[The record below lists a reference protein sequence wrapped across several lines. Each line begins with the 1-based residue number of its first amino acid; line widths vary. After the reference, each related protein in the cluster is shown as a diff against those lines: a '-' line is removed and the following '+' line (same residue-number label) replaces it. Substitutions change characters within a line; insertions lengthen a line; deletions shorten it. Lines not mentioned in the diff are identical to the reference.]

1 MSQLL
6 KGIPVLDWFVR
17 VTMGTKNQRDVKRYN
32 KIVDEANALEPQ
44 MRRLTDAQLRAKT
57 EEFRTRIAGG
67 EKSYTMIP
75 EIFAVAREAMD
86 RSVGIRNIFNP
97 ARGIDLN
104 QDGVVNAQDLF
115 DPSLLPADVR
125 AKYDETLAAMRALE
139 PRYPEGE
146 FRGHTQMIEGWQ
158 YLDIDPAIYD
168 AVRTIYPES
177 RPPFRARPFNVQLIG
192 GIVLAEGKIAEMKT
206 GEGKTIVGPLACY
219 LAACEKKQVH
229 VVTVNDYL
237 VQRDR
242 DWTFPFFRAL
252 GLTVGAIH
260 PHHMQGHEEKKAA
273 YACDVVYGTT
283 SEFGFDYLRDNMK
296 TRPEEQLQKERG
308 FAIVDEVDSILI
320 DEARTPLIISGPA
333 HATAPRYDLA
343 DQIARHLV
351 ARQADWDREN
361 EDCRKLEERIAALEG
376 DVRNAREKSAVP
388 TLKRDMDGARKELAT
403 AQARRDRFKQFYE
416 PELDKKTAALTHDGV
431 EEAQRFAKRIDPT
444 VGSFYVGDNI
454 DMPHLVEQAVRAHVV
469 YQRDRDYVVAADENG
484 VEGVVI
490 VDQNTGRKMVGRQ
503 WSDGLHQAVEA
514 KEKVK
519 VKEETQTMAT
529 ITIQNYFKLY
539 KRLSGMTG
547 TADTE
552 AEEFHEIYKLDVVSI
567 PTNLPIARFDR
578 QDKVFLSQKDKWN
591 AIVEEVKAFHD
602 VGRPVLVGTTSVEKS
617 EMVARMLA
625 AKYQIRHE
633 VLNAKQH
640 DREAEIVLGAGNIGG
655 VMIAT
660 NMAGRGTDIK
670 LRGFTRE
677 ELVEH
682 WKRRNICPKEA
693 HAAMPDAE
701 IIGLCYRHLGERI
714 FGSDAIQGRD
724 AGAVRSM
731 LLKHWAIEK
740 AKYPEKKVA
749 TMSDDALV
757 EALDAAGLPPI
768 HRLEMWKDVEEMG
781 GLHIVGTE
789 RHESRRIDNQLR
801 GRAGRQ
807 GDNGSSRFFLSMDDD
822 LMKMFAGKAML
833 KVLSTLGM
841 KEGDDLE
848 DAMLTRSIEKAQR
861 KVEERN
867 FQMRK
872 NILEYDEPMEHQ
884 RRAFYGLRQPIVE
897 GRGVRELTLRYVN
910 DAMEKAAD
918 DYLGKMHVPNTI
930 SEWVRENCGVSI
942 EADRFLKRDREEIEK
957 LIRIDAAEEAQES
970 IRATAG
976 ECLPLELEPEE
987 WDAEGFANWAR
998 AHYGAELTPEGIRSG
1013 GRDFAMKTVAK
1024 AALAK
1029 FAEIDL
1035 SPIGQFLVP
1044 QFGSTQLA
1052 NWANRKFNMTV
1063 DVSLFEG
1070 ATTPAEAA
1078 DRLGVKAMEAYGDR
1092 EVGYPIDFAIEQTN
1106 AMLQQ
1111 NPEGALAQFCTFV
1124 KARYDIDWNPQ
1135 SLPST
1140 DPQELRRLLV
1150 ERARAMTDADVER
1163 RTQECLA
1170 RGRDRD
1176 SIAKW
1181 FGEEALVRL
1190 NEAEVARAGDEPEAF
1205 VREKVR
1211 ELPRLELTQ
1220 FERYVLL
1227 NILDNAWKEN
1237 LHGMDQIRDSIGFR
1251 AFSQKDPRIEFK
1263 RESARVFNE
1272 MQETIRDRVT
1282 DIAFRGRFA
1291 PQVPRMAPR
1300 PQPAAIA
1307 AGADTAAP
1315 AALPVSAPVA
1325 AEPARAPAQPVA
1337 AEQLTAA
1344 APVDP
1349 STIPVVGRNEPCPCG
1364 SGLKYRLCHGKK
1376 PEAQA

>member
-17 VTMGTKNQRDVKRYN
+17 AMVGTKNQRDVKRYN
-32 KIVDEANALEPQ
+32 KIVDQANALEADV
-44 MRRLTDAQLRAKT
+44 RRLNDAQLRAKS
-57 EEFRTRIAGG
+57 EEFRTRVAAG
-67 EKSYTMIP
+67 EKTYAMIP

-86 RSVGIRNIFNP
+86 RGVGIRNVFNP
-97 ARGIDLN
+97 ARIGDPAAGPIDPTDRFN
-104 QDGVVNAQDLF
+104 PD
-115 DPSLLPADVR
+115 LLPADVR
-125 AKYDETLAAMRALE
+125 TQYDATLSAMRAAP
-139 PRYPEGE
+139 PRMPEGDLLGNE
-146 FRGHTQMIEGWQ
+146 TMLEGWQ
-158 YLDIDPAIYD
+158 YLDIPNAVYE
-168 AVRTIYPES
+168 AVRTIYPNS
-177 RPPFRARPFNVQLIG
+177 RPPFRARPFDVQLIG

-219 LAACEKKQVH
+219 LAACERKQVH

-242 DWTFPFFRAL
+242 DWTFPFFRGL

-260 PHHMQGHEEKKAA
+260 PQHMQGHEQKKSA

-333 HATAPRYDLA
+333 HASAPRYDMA

-351 ARQADWDREN
+351 AKQTEWDSAN
-361 EDCRKLEERIAALEG
+361 EECRRIEESVAALEG
-376 DVRNAREKSAVP
+376 DIRNAREKSTVP
-388 TLKRDMDGARKELAT
+388 AMKRDMDAARKALVT

-416 PELDKKTAALTHDGV
+416 VELDKKTSALTHQGV
-431 EEAQRFAKRIDPT
+431 EEAQRYAKRIDPS
-444 VGSFYVGDNI
+444 VASFYVGDNI
-454 DMPHLVEQAVRAHVV
+454 DMPHLCEQAVRAHTV
-469 YQRDRDYVVAADENG
+469 YVRDRDYVVAPDENG

-567 PTNLPIARFDR
+567 PTNLPISRVDR
-578 QDKVFLSQKDKWN
+578 QDRVYLSQKDKWN
-591 AIVEEVKAFHD
+591 AIVDEIKAFHD

-617 EMVARMLA
+617 EMVARMLTQ
-625 AKYQIRHE
+625 KHQVRHE

-640 DREAEIVLGAGNIGG
+640 EREAEIVLGAGTLGG

-670 LRGFTRE
+670 LRAFTRA

-682 WKRRNICPKEA
+682 WKRRDICPKEA
-693 HAAMPDAE
+693 RAEMPDEE
-701 IIGLCYRHLGERI
+701 IIGLCYRHLAERI
-714 FGSDAIQGRD
+714 LGRD
-724 AGAVRSM
+724 AITGMDAPAVRLM
-731 LLKHWAIEK
+731 LLRHWASER
-740 AKYPEKKVA
+740 AKIAEKKA
-749 TMSDDALV
+749 ANMSVDALSD
-757 EALDAAGLPPI
+757 ALDAAGLAPL
-768 HRLEMWKDVEEMG
+768 HRLAMWRDVEEMG

-807 GDNGSSRFFLSMDDD
+807 GDYGSSRFFLSMDDD

-897 GRGVRELTLRYVN
+897 GRNVKELTLRYIGESI
-910 DAMEKAAD
+910 DKASD
-918 DYLGKMHVPNTI
+918 DFLGKMHVPNTLA
-930 SEWVRENCGVSI
+930 EWVRENCGVTI
-942 EADRFLKRDREEIEK
+942 EADRFVKKDREEIEK
-957 LIRIDAAEEAQES
+957 VIRIDASEEAQEA

-976 ECLPLELEPEE
+976 ECLPMELEPDE

-998 AHYGAELTPEGIRSG
+998 VNYGAEMTPAEIRAHD
-1013 GRDFAMKTVAK
+1013 RQHAITTVQR
-1024 AALAK
+1024 AAIAK
-1029 FAEIDL
+1029 FAEVDL
-1035 SPIGQFLVP
+1035 GPIGQFLVP
-1044 QFGSTQLA
+1044 NFGATQLA
-1052 NWANRKFNMTV
+1052 HWENRKFGLNI
-1063 DVSLFEG
+1063 DDSLFHG
-1070 ATTPAEAA
+1070 ATTPGDAAEKLVA
-1078 DRLGVKAMEAYGDR
+1078 KARETYHDR
-1092 EVGYPIDFAIEQTN
+1092 EVNYPIDFAIESTN
-1106 AMLQQ
+1106 AALQQ
-1111 NPEGALAQFCTFV
+1111 NPEGALAQFCAFA
-1124 KARYDIDWNPQ
+1124 KARYGLSWNPQ
-1135 SLPST
+1135 ELPST
-1140 DPQELRRLLV
+1140 DPNELRRLLT
-1150 ERARAMTDADVER
+1150 ERARAMGDQEFQR
-1163 RTQECLA
+1163 RASECLA
-1170 RGRDRD
+1170 RGRDAD
-1176 SIAKW
+1176 SITKW
-1181 FGEEALVRL
+1181 FAEEGLVRL
-1190 NEAEVARAGDEPEAF
+1190 NESEVERAGKEPEAF
-1205 VREKVR
+1205 VNEKIR
-1211 ELPRLELTQ
+1211 DLIRLELTQ
-1220 FERYVLL
+1220 FERFVLMS
-1227 NILDNAWKEN
+1227 ILDNAWKEN
-1237 LHGMDQIRDSIGFR
+1237 LHSMDQIRDSIGFR

-1282 DIAFRGRFA
+1282 DVAFRGRLT
-1291 PQVPRMAPR
+1291 PQVPRQAPR
-1300 PQPAAIA
+1300 PQMVPATPELEAPPVESA
-1307 AGADTAAP
+1307 PRAQTPPAVAERALAADT
-1315 AALPVSAPVA
+1315 
-1325 AEPARAPAQPVA
+1325 
-1337 AEQLTAA
+1337 
-1344 APVDP
+1344 PVDP
-1349 STIPVVGRNEPCPCG
+1349 SSIAVVGRNEPCPCG

-1376 PEAQA
+1376 PDVQV

>member
-1 MSQLL
+1 
-6 KGIPVLDWFVR
+6 
-17 VTMGTKNQRDVKRYN
+17 
-32 KIVDEANALEPQ
+32 
-44 MRRLTDAQLRAKT
+44 
-57 EEFRTRIAGG
+57 
-67 EKSYTMIP
+67 
-75 EIFAVAREAMD
+75 
-86 RSVGIRNIFNP
+86 
-97 ARGIDLN
+97 
-104 QDGVVNAQDLF
+104 
-115 DPSLLPADVR
+115 
-125 AKYDETLAAMRALE
+125 
-139 PRYPEGE
+139 
-146 FRGHTQMIEGWQ
+146 
-158 YLDIDPAIYD
+158 
-168 AVRTIYPES
+168 
-177 RPPFRARPFNVQLIG
+177 
-192 GIVLAEGKIAEMKT
+192 
-206 GEGKTIVGPLACY
+206 
-219 LAACEKKQVH
+219 
-229 VVTVNDYL
+229 
-237 VQRDR
+237 
-242 DWTFPFFRAL
+242 
-252 GLTVGAIH
+252 
-260 PHHMQGHEEKKAA
+260 
-273 YACDVVYGTT
+273 
-283 SEFGFDYLRDNMK
+283 
-296 TRPEEQLQKERG
+296 
-308 FAIVDEVDSILI
+308 
-320 DEARTPLIISGPA
+320 
-333 HATAPRYDLA
+333 
-343 DQIARHLV
+343 
-351 ARQADWDREN
+351 
-361 EDCRKLEERIAALEG
+361 
-376 DVRNAREKSAVP
+376 
-388 TLKRDMDGARKELAT
+388 
-403 AQARRDRFKQFYE
+403 
-416 PELDKKTAALTHDGV
+416 
-431 EEAQRFAKRIDPT
+431 
-444 VGSFYVGDNI
+444 
-454 DMPHLVEQAVRAHVV
+454 
-469 YQRDRDYVVAADENG
+469 
-484 VEGVVI
+484 
-490 VDQNTGRKMVGRQ
+490 
-503 WSDGLHQAVEA
+503 
-514 KEKVK
+514 
-519 VKEETQTMAT
+519 
-529 ITIQNYFKLY
+529 
-539 KRLSGMTG
+539 
-547 TADTE
+547 
-552 AEEFHEIYKLDVVSI
+552 
-567 PTNLPIARFDR
+567 
-578 QDKVFLSQKDKWN
+578 
-591 AIVEEVKAFHD
+591 
-602 VGRPVLVGTTSVEKS
+602 
-617 EMVARMLA
+617 
-625 AKYQIRHE
+625 
-633 VLNAKQH
+633 
-640 DREAEIVLGAGNIGG
+640 
-655 VMIAT
+655 
-660 NMAGRGTDIK
+660 
-670 LRGFTRE
+670 
-677 ELVEH
+677 
-682 WKRRNICPKEA
+682 
-693 HAAMPDAE
+693 
-701 IIGLCYRHLGERI
+701 
-714 FGSDAIQGRD
+714 
-724 AGAVRSM
+724 
-731 LLKHWAIEK
+731 
-740 AKYPEKKVA
+740 
-749 TMSDDALV
+749 
-757 EALDAAGLPPI
+757 
-768 HRLEMWKDVEEMG
+768 
-781 GLHIVGTE
+781 
-789 RHESRRIDNQLR
+789 
-801 GRAGRQ
+801 
-807 GDNGSSRFFLSMDDD
+807 
-822 LMKMFAGKAML
+822 MKMFAGKAML

-942 EADRFLKRDREEIEK
+942 EADRFLKKDREEIEK

-987 WDAEGFANWAR
+987 WDAEGFANWSR
-998 AHYGAELTPEGIRSG
+998 AHYGAELTPEGVRSG
-1013 GRDFAMKTVAK
+1013 GRDLAMKTVAK
-1024 AALAK
+1024 AALTK
-1029 FAEIDL
+1029 FADIDL
-1035 SPIGQFLVP
+1035 SPIAQFLVP
-1044 QFGSTQLA
+1044 QFGATQLA

-1070 ATTPAEAA
+1070 TTTPAEAA

-1124 KARYDIDWNPQ
+1124 KARYGVDWNPQ

-1205 VREKVR
+1205 AREKVR

-1300 PQPAAIA
+1300 PQPAAVP
-1307 AGADTAAP
+1307 AGSDAVAP
-1315 AALPVSAPVA
+1315 ALPPSEPVV